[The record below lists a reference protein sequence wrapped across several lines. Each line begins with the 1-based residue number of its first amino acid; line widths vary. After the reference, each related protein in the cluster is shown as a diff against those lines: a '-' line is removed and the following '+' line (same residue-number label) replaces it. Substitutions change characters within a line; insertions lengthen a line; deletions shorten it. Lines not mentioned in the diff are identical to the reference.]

1 MEALINKKLT
11 DYIISSQN
19 ISSNLKVTMLGMV
32 RDGSKVNMEYIE
44 DLDLTSANK
53 DFIKIII
60 VIAMKDKITEYKDE
74 LFDIYQEMLK
84 YDTEVL
90 EFEVISYNK
99 LSDKLSKTLNNPLGY
114 YDNNWDTYRE
124 ISSYIDCKKR
134 RL

>member
-32 RDGSKVNMEYIE
+32 RDGSKVNMENIE

-53 DFIKIII
+53 DFIKKII

-114 YDNNWDTYRE
+114 
-124 ISSYIDCKKR
+124 
-134 RL
+134 